1 MKSDGKSA
9 PQKLIS
15 VLSLVTAATVIIGIT
30 LLNVWGAGGNEPTT
44 FVGDEPWYVE
54 SQSRYKWQKIFGKI
68 YVPVT
73 IFYELGYEI
82 RTSSKSV
89 TIASPSGTK
98 YISFSTVD
106 NEKAYTPER
115 KEFYLKSYWLAHAV
129 LGVPVSEVCEYF
141 GLTFEMYPTGTRNES
156 DAKAI
161 RISDGRN
168 KYSFTELLK
177 IYNPSLLPPS
187 TVSPPETT
195 RPPEMPARA
204 YLIYLT
210 FEDAPNQ
217 HTEQILDLLDEY
229 GYKATFFLNGD
240 ALETYA
246 DTVQRIIASGHSI
259 GLHTMTRDS
268 RHFARDIWNFIDE
281 LREENE
287 LLYRLFKVT
296 SRLVRAPDGSRTRSF
311 VISPEEGELIESL
324 GYVIWDFNVDTYD
337 GYGYSVQRVIDN
349 AITGIVKHEVPVL
362 RFHSNTTTVRALP
375 SVLEYIKSHSNQF
388 TVAPIT
394 PASKSVSFVG

>member
-1 MKSDGKSA
+1 M
-9 PQKLIS
+9 
-15 VLSLVTAATVIIGIT
+15 
-30 LLNVWGAGGNEPTT
+30 
-44 FVGDEPWYVE
+44 
-54 SQSRYKWQKIFGKI
+54 YKRQ
-68 YVPVT
+68 
-73 IFYELGYEI
+73 
-82 RTSSKSV
+82 
-89 TIASPSGTK
+89 
-98 YISFSTVD
+98 
-106 NEKAYTPER
+106 
-115 KEFYLKSYWLAHAV
+115 
-129 LGVPVSEVCEYF
+129 
-141 GLTFEMYPTGTRNES
+141 
-156 DAKAI
+156 
-161 RISDGRN
+161 
-168 KYSFTELLK
+168 
-177 IYNPSLLPPS
+177 
-187 TVSPPETT
+187 
-195 RPPEMPARA
+195 
-204 YLIYLT
+204 
-210 FEDAPNQ
+210 
-217 HTEQILDLLDEY
+217 
-229 GYKATFFLNGD
+229 FLNGD

-388 TVAPIT
+388 SVAPIT